1 MMKKML
7 VVLII
12 IPITISTLYTQSEKI
27 SSPFS
32 QAKFVPN
39 ISAILDFSYIYT
51 DIDDLEFG
59 RMYLPG
65 YSTIADDY
73 HYGLNGFSFTYF
85 ELAIESVVD
94 PYFDLF
100 AVFQF
105 AIGEFSIEEAFFRT
119 RSLPAGF
126 QIKGG
131 KFFSGLGRLNS
142 QHDHRWNF
150 CDQPLIYKSIF
161 GAINLNDLGVQL
173 NWVAPTDFF
182 LKLGIEVFQGQ
193 NQESYSF
200 HNEDMFIGDILYEKS
215 PVPLF
220 VTFLKTSTD
229 IGNFVLLGGIA
240 YVNGKINK
248 SYDDAGYGLSGTSQ
262 VLGIDFTV
270 KYLIDSYRYLNLQSE
285 YFYRHIKGDRITGAD
300 TQNIKKSH
308 QGFYTE
314 LVWRYN
320 RRCRCGIRYDLVK
333 GGDNLYLDE
342 NSIITGNLNKFSAM
356 IEFNATEFSRI
367 RIQYN
372 YSKANILDNEL
383 KTFSE
388 IFINCNFAIGAH
400 GAHTF

>member
-1 MMKKML
+1 MMKKIL
-7 VVLII
+7 VILII
-12 IPITISTLYTQSEKI
+12 IPITISSLYSQSQKI

-39 ISAILDFSYIYT
+39 ISAILDFSYIYRNL
-51 DIDDLEFG
+51 DDLEFG
-59 RMYLPG
+59 RLYLPG
-65 YSTIADDY
+65 YSTITDDY
-73 HYGLNGFSFTYF
+73 NYGLNGFSFSYF
-85 ELAIESVVD
+85 ELALESVVD

-105 AIGEFSIEEAFFRT
+105 TDGEFSIEEAFFKT

-142 QHDHRWNF
+142 LHDHRWNF
-150 CDQPLIYKSIF
+150 CDQPLIYNSIF

-173 NWVAPTDFF
+173 NWVAPTDLF
-182 LKLGIEVFQGQ
+182 LKLGFEVFQAQ

-200 HNEDMFIGDILYEKS
+200 HNEDMIIGDTIYERS

-220 VTFLKTSTD
+220 VSFFKTSID
-229 IGNFVLLGGIA
+229 IGNVVLYGGVSYA
-240 YVNGKINK
+240 TGKINK
-248 SYDDAGYGLSGTSQ
+248 YYEDAGYGISGTTQ
-262 VLGIDFTV
+262 IWGIDLTV

-285 YFYRHIKGDRITGAD
+285 YFYQNIKGDRITGLD
-300 TQNIKKSH
+300 SMDIRKGH

-314 LVWRYN
+314 LVWRYS
-320 RRCRCGIRYDLVK
+320 RRWRCGIRYDLVK

-342 NSIITGNLNKFSAM
+342 NINLTGDLTKLSSM

-372 YSKANILDNEL
+372 YSKAKVLDNEL
-383 KTFSE
+383 KGFSE
-388 IFINCNFAIGAH
+388 IFINCNLAIGAH
-400 GAHTF
+400 GAHKF